1 MTHRLFGACLVLA
14 SVALGQAR
22 AADVAI
28 VALPTTSL
36 TFTIE
41 YVAEDQGFFAKEGLT
56 VTSRVISGVGTA
68 NAVLAGDV
76 QFGQI
81 TASVFARAAAHGQR
95 MLAIANLL
103 DRPMQE
109 MVLRKDVAETAH
121 WNANAPLA
129 ERARILKGRTVAV
142 DGILTNIHAFARLIA
157 IRGGLDPEKDIQ
169 VAPMSPPSMPAALD
183 TKSVDAFTSS
193 LPWTNDAV
201 ASGKAVTLA
210 SSPRGD
216 LPEFL
221 PFAYLIVISRPDY
234 CPAHKSVCRELVQ
247 GYLAAAAFI
256 HEHPQ
261 EVLAIVK
268 KRFPQTSDAVLK
280 DSIDTIAQ
288 ATPKIPVLTAEEL
301 RHSETFNVDAG
312 VMKKD
317 EMLSSYDGLFTD
329 EFLH

>member
-1 MTHRLFGACLVLA
+1 MTSLFRAAFVLA
-14 SVALGQAR
+14 LLASPAAR
-22 AADVAI
+22 AADEAVM
-28 VALPTTSL
+28 ALPTTSL

-41 YVAEDQGFFAKEGLT
+41 YVAEDQGFFAERGLK
-56 VTSRVISGVGTA
+56 VTSRVIAGVGTA
-68 NAVLAGDV
+68 NAVLGGDV
-76 QFGQI
+76 EFGQL
-81 TASVFARAAAHGQR
+81 TASVFARAAAHNQR

-109 MVLRKDVAETAH
+109 MVLRKDIAEAAH
-121 WNANAPLA
+121 WDPKAPLA
-129 ERARILKGRTVAV
+129 ERARILKGKTIAV

-157 IRGGLDPEKDIQ
+157 VRGGLDPEKDIQ

-193 LPWTNDAV
+193 LPWTNQAV
-201 ASGKAVTLA
+201 AAGKAVTLA

-221 PFAYLIVISRPDY
+221 PFAYLIVVTRPDY
-234 CPAHKSVCRELVQ
+234 CPAHKSVCGKLVK
-247 GYLAAAAFI
+247 GFLAAAAFI

-268 KRFPQTSDAVLK
+268 KRFPQTSDAVLR
-280 DSIDTIAQ
+280 DSIGTISQ
-288 ATPKIPVLTAEEL
+288 ATPKLPVVTVEEL

-317 EMLSSYDGLFTD
+317 EMLSSFDGLFTD